1 MTSIIKVDTLQTAA
15 GGVPTAGDLGLNV
28 AGTVLQVVSATKTN
42 TQASSVAS
50 GGEYAVSGLSVNITP
65 TSSTSKFL
73 LIGQVSGARNGNLP
87 ILAWLFKRDSTSVGI
102 GDASSNRGRITSGHL
117 IVSGAD
123 ANSITSVSGNY
134 LDSPSTTS
142 QITYSISGYNVS
154 GATRS
159 YYINYA
165 PSGADD
171 AGGSRQIST
180 LTVMEIAG

>member
-1 MTSIIKVDTLQTAA
+1 MSTLKVDNVVEKTS
-15 GGVPTAGDLGLNV
+15 GNGVHIPGHV
-28 AGTVLQVVSATKTN
+28 IQVVSATKSDV
-42 TQASSVAS
+42 ASFSVAS
-50 GGEYAVSGLSVNITP
+50 GVEYAITGLSVDITP

-73 LIGQVSGARNGNLP
+73 LMGQVAGSRSGNLP
-87 ILAWLFKRDSTSVGI
+87 VLAWIFKRGSTSVGI
-102 GDASSNRGRITSGHL
+102 GNFSSNRGRITSGQL

-123 ANSITSVSGNY
+123 ANSVTTISGNY

-165 PSGADD
+165 PNGADD
-171 AGGSRQIST
+171 PGGARQIST
-180 LTVMEIAG
+180 LTVMEIAQ